1 MTSKDIQHG
10 FGKRAHDIVALFK
23 DTNKMSTFM
32 RKLEKQGKLDP
43 DRYDRD
49 KYVGDGFEF
58 LVELIIKTSQYDN
71 RINIAG
77 YEPVQSDDNGVD
89 GTGLNSLREKCAIQV
104 KYRSNTMKT
113 LTANEDH
120 LSNFIAD
127 AMFKFKIIAPE
138 SNTDVP
144 RHYVFTTAK
153 GLNFYTD
160 NEMFKGF
167 VKCYGIEDLKSLLDN
182 NFHFWDLCRNIASE
196 LKK

>member
-10 FGKRAHDIVALFK
+10 FGKRAHDIVELFK
-23 DTNKMSTFM
+23 DTNKIATFM
-32 RKLEKQGKLDP
+32 RKLENQGKLDP

-58 LVELIIKTSQYDN
+58 LVEIIIKTSQYDN
-71 RINIAG
+71 RINISG

-89 GTGLNSLREKCAIQV
+89 GVGFNSRREKCAVQV
-104 KYRSNTMKT
+104 KYRSNTMAT

-127 AMFKFKIIAPE
+127 AMFKFKIVAPE
-138 SNTDVP
+138 DNTKIP

-160 NEMFKGF
+160 NDVFKGF
-167 VKCYGIEDLKSLLDN
+167 VKCYGIDDLKSLFDN
-182 NFHFWDLCRNIASE
+182 NYHFWDLCRNIALE